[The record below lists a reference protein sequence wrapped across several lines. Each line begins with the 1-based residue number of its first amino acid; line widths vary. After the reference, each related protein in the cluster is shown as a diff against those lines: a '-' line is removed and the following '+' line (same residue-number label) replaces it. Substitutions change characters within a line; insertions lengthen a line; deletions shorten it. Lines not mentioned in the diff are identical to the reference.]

1 MWQEEDVSQ
10 HNNVRILS
18 AVWHDAEITICNPL
32 SNESNETEI
41 FRYIFEYQMLRV
53 SSEMFKVSS
62 DHVASLCSSSRCLG
76 VVLLPPTLVWGSQS
90 VLTLLTFRVW
100 LFRCSAVLSSAGSG
114 PSALGPQPHPSP
126 SRLLWRLLS
135 RPAVRE
141 FKLINNWRLY
151 YEEFRG

>member
-76 VVLLPPTLVWGSQS
+76 VSVSSCCLPRWCEGVSLYLLSWLLGFGSLGALLCWVLPGLDPLHWGHS
-90 VLTLLTFRVW
+90 LTLLQADCCDVSW
-100 LFRCSAVLSSAGSG
+100 AD
-114 PSALGPQPHPSP
+114 P
-126 SRLLWRLLS
+126 LWESL
-135 RPAVRE
+135 
-141 FKLINNWRLY
+141 N
-151 YEEFRG
+151 